1 MLEGKPQDPSSDE
14 SLMAAY
20 LAGDAQAFD
29 IVYRRH
35 RDGIRRFFARQC
47 GSMAIGQELAQE
59 VWIKLVRA
67 VQDERYTADGRFTT
81 YLYRIARNHLI
92 DWYRKT
98 GSYQEVELDETV
110 GEQAEVVALETQ
122 TIRNPEQIYG
132 DQQKIRTVLA
142 AIEEL
147 PEVQRTTLMMQLET
161 EMSYEE
167 IAEATGTNRETV
179 KSRLRYARR
188 VLRESVFDET

>member
-59 VWIKLVRA
+59 VWIISIGSPA
-67 VQDERYTADGRFTT
+67 TT
-81 YLYRIARNHLI
+81 
-92 DWYRKT
+92 
-98 GSYQEVELDETV
+98 
-110 GEQAEVVALETQ
+110 
-122 TIRNPEQIYG
+122 
-132 DQQKIRTVLA
+132 
-142 AIEEL
+142 
-147 PEVQRTTLMMQLET
+147 
-161 EMSYEE
+161 
-167 IAEATGTNRETV
+167 
-179 KSRLRYARR
+179 
-188 VLRESVFDET
+188 

>member
-1 MLEGKPQDPSSDE
+1 
-14 SLMAAY
+14 MAAY

-29 IVYRRH
+29 VVYRRH
-35 RDGIRRFFARQC
+35 RDGLRRFFARQC
-47 GSMAIGQELAQE
+47 VSVAVGQELAQE
-59 VWIKLVRA
+59 VWIKVIRA
-67 VQDERYTADGRFTT
+67 VQDERYTADGRFTP

-98 GSYQEVELDETV
+98 GSYQEVEFDETV

-132 DQQKIRTVLA
+132 DQQKLRTVLA
-142 AIEEL
+142 AIDEL
-147 PEVQRTTLMMQLET
+147 PEVQRATLMMHLET

-188 VLRESVFDET
+188 VLRQSVFEEV